1 MGVWLHLSAFIPSWD
16 AVWGVSRGTPK
27 YNCQCWSIPKKFLR
41 THNTECF
48 AVIVDYQNQKLQAKI
63 LD

>member
-27 YNCQCWSIPKKFLR
+27 YNSNVGLF
-41 THNTECF
+41 
-48 AVIVDYQNQKLQAKI
+48 QKMSTCL
-63 LD
+63 